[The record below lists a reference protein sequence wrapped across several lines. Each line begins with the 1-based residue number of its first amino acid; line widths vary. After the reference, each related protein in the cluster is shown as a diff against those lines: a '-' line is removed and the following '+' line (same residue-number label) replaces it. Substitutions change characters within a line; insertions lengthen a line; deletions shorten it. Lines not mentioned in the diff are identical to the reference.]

1 MLFNDL
7 GTPLSGRRF
16 YLRINYRVVAQV
28 NEQVSF
34 FGAVLL
40 DELRHCGEAVIAQIQ
55 HLSLI
60 HI

>member
-7 GTPLSGRRF
+7 GTPLSGRCF
-16 YLRINYRVVAQV
+16 HLRINYRVVAQV

-34 FGAVLL
+34 LGAVLL

-55 HLSLI
+55 HKGVEI
-60 HI
+60 